1 MVNHDSPGKQKL
13 TPEKAVEI
21 LRKEGK
27 EVTIAEAEKI
37 LDFLRNLAKIVV
49 KHYLTYGQSDI

>member
-1 MVNHDSPGKQKL
+1 MINQNSSVHQKL

-27 EVTIAEAEKI
+27 EITTEEAAKI
-37 LDFLRNLAKIVV
+37 LEFLRNLAKIVV
-49 KHYLTYGQSDI
+49 KDYLKNQ